1 MDRDYLREAFDI
13 IQGTTLLLPEKRH
26 LLALRSYYIDCYVEE
41 ERDGRGYSDTPD
53 KAQLIDFGSRG
64 VVA

>member
-53 KAQLIDFGSRG
+53 KA
-64 VVA
+64 